1 MKNPFRLQGV
11 PNSSSGNVLL
21 GHIFDPQ
28 YDGYLQAQKIQGIAY
43 DHRYRITNTII
54 QN

>member
-1 MKNPFRLQGV
+1 MTNQFRLQGV
-11 PNSSSGNVLL
+11 PNSSSGNVLF

-28 YDGYLQAQKIQGIAY
+28 YDGYLQAHKIQGIAY
-43 DHRYRITNTII
+43 DRIYRITSSII